1 MQNNNLHQIITTS
14 DGSHTLYHEILN
26 ETYHSKNGALQESLH
41 VFIQNGLVNFLN
53 KNSVET
59 IHIFEVG
66 FGTGLNAFLTLKE
79 TMNRNIKIKYTCLE
93 AFPLSIE
100 TINQLNYLNYLNDE
114 NDILKNLFNKMHL
127 CNWNDWVKINDHFS
141 IYKMENKLE
150 LITSNILLQISNPF
164 DLIYFDAFAPDKQP
178 ELWTTSIFKTIFDTM
193 KTGSIMVTYSAKGDV
208 KRALREA
215 GFIVKR
221 LAGPIGK
228 RHMLSAEKQ
237 VHFDKLNDQ

>member
-1 MQNNNLHQIITTS
+1 MQINHQIIITA
-14 DGSHTLYHEILN
+14 DGSHTLFHEALN

-41 VFIQNGLVNFLN
+41 VFILNGLEHFINQNAVH
-53 KNSVET
+53 T

-66 FGTGLNAFLTLKE
+66 FGTGLNAILTLMEATNK
-79 TMNRNIKIKYTCLE
+79 NIKINYTCLE
-93 AFPLSIE
+93 AFPLSID
-100 TINQLNYLNYLNDE
+100 TISQLNYLKNE
-114 NDILKNLFNKMHL
+114 TEVLKLFNKIHQ
-127 CNWNDWVKINDHFS
+127 CNWNEWVEINEHFS

-150 LITSNILLQISNPF
+150 YITTNLLLKISHPF
-164 DLIYFDAFAPDKQP
+164 DIIYFDAFAPDKQP
-178 ELWTTSIFKTIFDTM
+178 ELWTSTIFKSIFASMNI
-193 KTGSIMVTYSAKGDV
+193 GSILVTYSAKGDV

>member
-1 MQNNNLHQIITTS
+1 MQNNNHEILTTA
-14 DGSHTLYHEILN
+14 DGSHTLFHEELN

-41 VFIQNGLVNFLN
+41 VFIQNGLINFLSQN
-53 KNSVET
+53 AFET

-79 TMNRNIKIKYTCLE
+79 ATNRNIKIKYTCLE
-93 AFPLSIE
+93 AFPLSIN
-100 TINQLNYLNYLNDE
+100 TINQLNYLNEDTA
-114 NDILKNLFNKMHL
+114 ILKSLYGKMHL
-127 CNWNDWVKINDHFS
+127 CNWNEWVDINEHFS

-150 LITSNILLQISNPF
+150 QITSNNLLQISNPL
-164 DLIYFDAFAPDKQP
+164 DIVYFDAFAPDKQP
-178 ELWTTSIFKTIFDTM
+178 ELWTTNIFKTIFDTM
-193 KTGSIMVTYSAKGDV
+193 KTGSILVTYSAKGNV

-228 RHMLSAEKQ
+228 RHMICAQKANSL
-237 VHFDKLNDQ
+237 

>member
-1 MQNNNLHQIITTS
+1 MQTQNNHEILITA
-14 DGSHTLYHEILN
+14 DGSHTLFHEELN

-41 VFIQNGLVNFLN
+41 VFIQNGLVSFLN
-53 KNSVET
+53 KNPIET

-79 TMNRNIKIKYTCLE
+79 AMSRNIKIKYTCLE
-93 AFPLSIE
+93 AFPLSIN
-100 TINQLNYLNYLNDE
+100 TINQLNYLNEE
-114 NDILKNLFNKMHL
+114 NDNLKSLFEKMHL
-127 CNWNDWVKINDHFS
+127 CNWNEWIEINEHFS

-150 LITSNILLQISNPF
+150 QITSNNLLQISNQF
-164 DLIYFDAFAPDKQP
+164 DIIYFDAFAPDKQP
-178 ELWTTSIFKTIFDTM
+178 ELWTTSIFKTIFDSM
-193 KTGSIMVTYSAKGDV
+193 KTESIFVTYSAKGDV

-221 LAGPIGK
+221 LAGPVGK
-228 RHMLSAEKQ
+228 RHMICALKE